1 MANQGNPSKASLSKH
16 GPGKFFS
23 GSSMGNVY
31 VAGYE
36 VSFTRGWG
44 KGGNYDAGWGICI
57 VAQTYSYTP
66 SEKNLILWLKGQC
79 NSQLISGIL
88 LK

>member
-1 MANQGNPSKASLSKH
+1 MSN
-16 GPGKFFS
+16 F
-23 GSSMGNVY
+23 Y
-31 VAGYE
+31 VADSE

-44 KGGNYDAGWGICI
+44 KGGNFDTGRGVWI

-66 SEKNLILWLKGQC
+66 YEKKILWFKGQC
-79 NSQLISGIL
+79 NSKLISGIL

>member
-1 MANQGNPSKASLSKH
+1 MVFIPGLEFFFNFVITGCVYLDKIVLDKNPSFFLANQGNPSKASLSKH

-44 KGGNYDAGWGICI
+44 KGGNYDAG
-57 VAQTYSYTP
+57 
-66 SEKNLILWLKGQC
+66 
-79 NSQLISGIL
+79 
-88 LK
+88 

>member
-1 MANQGNPSKASLSKH
+1 
-16 GPGKFFS
+16 
-23 GSSMGNVY
+23 MGNVY